1 MCISHLSHDVQPLM
15 PAALLRDKLIA
26 LRSSPLSNLRLPA
39 DAYYVI
45 SSLGIAS
52 RRTHRGC
59 RSGKSARRARAAKR
73 FLPVGLINANSAN
86 NKVPLIANFIQS
98 NNLDI
103 LVITETKFSV
113 ADGPDDARAICPEGF
128 SSIHVSRNSVH
139 RGGGVAVLYRD
150 SIVATDK
157 NQCVPHTRPTT
168 FEFMSLALTVN
179 SVVVRLVVVYRPPKA
194 SVPCFIQEFAEYLEL
209 LSASTGK
216 LLIMGDFNIHVDRPY
231 SPAVAKFLST
241 LASFGLTQ
249 HVVDATHI
257 DGHTL
262 DLVITRSSD
271 DFIYDSFVSD
281 LISDHFAVISV
292 VRAHKPL
299 LLKKKISY
307 RCFSAVDADELASD
321 ISRSP
326 LVCNPASTIDGL
338 LLQYETAVTAAL
350 DRLAPMKTK
359 IRIERPS
366 SPWFSGDIA
375 AARRR
380 CRKLERVWR
389 RRRLTIDK
397 DILLYHIR
405 QLRKLM
411 NDTKASYFKS
421 KIDEM
426 GNDRRGLFQLL
437 DRCLSRNK
445 VSKLPA
451 HADPATLADRFGRY
465 FDEKIV
471 NIRANLDAMNAPS
484 VDSSASPTAYPKT
497 FLSVFEP
504 VSPAEICEIVDKCP
518 AKSSFADP
526 IPTKALKRIIHVLAK
541 PFASLVNLSL
551 SSGVFPDSMKLASIT
566 PLLKKASLNPEELTN
581 FRPVSGLSF
590 LSKLLERVVLRRLTS
605 HMLSLDLMVP
615 VQSAYRA
622 YHSTE
627 TALLRVMNDLLL
639 AVDEWDGA
647 ALVLLDLS
655 AAFDTV
661 DHSVLLSCL
670 ECRFGLKGVV
680 LDWFRSYLSNR
691 RQSVRISGVSSAPSP
706 LLFGVPQGSV
716 LGPVLFTMYLSPL
729 DDIVSLFE
737 VLRHYFADDTQL
749 YKRFR
754 ILADG
759 SAQRAAFSCLSDCAK
774 STNAWMIRNKLQLNA
789 GKTDVLIAS
798 SARSRKLKPVSSPLD
813 ICGEPI
819 TPSPFVKNLGV
830 IVDSHLNMERQ
841 VNTACRNAY
850 YHLRRISRIRKFL
863 DASACNQLVCAL
875 VFPHLDYGNAL
886 LYGLPDYLL
895 DKLQLVQNAAV
906 RLVTRTRMCEHITS
920 KRKSLHWL
928 PIRQRVM
935 YKIAVLVYQCVNGT
949 APSYLCKLVSLRS
962 VNRRLRN
969 YSEISR
975 NLEVPA
981 TLPGA
986 YGSRSF
992 TYAAPQIWNSLPI
1005 DLKMSP
1011 SIENFRVGLKTHLFK
1026 LAYPD

>member
-1 MCISHLSHDVQPLM
+1 MCICNLSHDVQPLM
-15 PAALLRDKLIA
+15 PAALLRSELVDLC
-26 LRSSPLSNLRLPA
+26 SSPLSSLRLPA

-86 NKVPLIANFIQS
+86 NKVPLIAHFIQS

-113 ADGPDDARAICPEGF
+113 ADGPDDARALCPEGF
-128 SSIHVSRNSVH
+128 SIVQVSRDSVN

-157 NQCVPHTRPTT
+157 HQCVPQSHPTT
-168 FEFMSLALTVN
+168 FEYMSLALTVN
-179 SVVVRLVVVYRPPKA
+179 SVVVRLVVVYRPPK
-194 SVPCFIQEFAEYLEL
+194 SSLPCFIQEFAEYLEL

-216 LLIMGDFNIHVDRPY
+216 LLIMGDFNIHVDRPD

-241 LASFGLTQ
+241 LVSFGLTQ
-249 HVVDATHI
+249 HIVDATHI

-307 RCFSAVDADELASD
+307 RCFSVVDADELASD

-338 LLQYETAVTAAL
+338 LLQYNAAVTAGL

-359 IRIERPS
+359 MCIVRPS
-366 SPWFSGDIA
+366 SPWFSGEIS

-397 DILLYHIR
+397 DILLHHIR

-411 NDTKASYFKS
+411 NDTKASFFKS

-437 DRCLSRNK
+437 DRCLSRDK
-445 VSKLPA
+445 VSKLPV

-471 NIRANLDAMNAPS
+471 NIRANLDAKNAPS
-484 VDSSASPTAYPKT
+484 ADSSSSAPNS
-497 FLSVFEP
+497 FLSVFEL
-504 VSPAEICEIVDKCP
+504 VLPAEICEIVDKCP
-518 AKSSFADP
+518 AKSSFVDP
-526 IPTKALKRIIHVLAK
+526 VPTNILKKIIHVLAK
-541 PFASLVNLSL
+541 PFASLINLSL

-566 PLLKKASLNPEELTN
+566 PLLKKASLNPEELSN

-622 YHSTE
+622 NHSTE

-639 AVDEWDGA
+639 AVDEGDGA

-655 AAFDTV
+655 AAFDTI

-670 ECRFGLKGVV
+670 ECRFGLNGVV

-691 RQSVRISGVSSAPSP
+691 KQSVRISGKSSTPSP

-759 SAQRAAFSCLSDCAK
+759 SAQRAAFSCLSDCVK
-774 STNAWMIRNKLQLNA
+774 STNSWMVKNKLQLNA

-798 SARSRKLKPVSSPLD
+798 SARSRKFKPVSSPLD
-813 ICGEPI
+813 ICDEPI

-850 YHLRRISRIRKFL
+850 YYLRRISRIRKFL
-863 DASACNQLVCAL
+863 DAAACNQLVCAL
-875 VFPHLDYGNAL
+875 VIPHLDYGNSL
-886 LYGLPDYLL
+886 FYGLPDYLL

-906 RLVTRTRMCEHITS
+906 RLVTQTKKREHITC

-935 YKIAVLVYQCVNGT
+935 YKIAVLAYQCVNGI
-949 APSYLCKLVSLRS
+949 APSYLCKLVSPRS

-975 NLEVPA
+975 DLGVPVK
-981 TLPGA
+981 LPGA

-1011 SIENFRVGLKTHLFK
+1011 SIENFRAGLKTHLFK